1 MQTTVRKIREEN
13 PLGLNALKQYSLATL
28 LIVAL
33 VYLMAGL
40 FLDSTNREG
49 VGIAL
54 LISYPAQLIAFFL
67 LIQSRKPGA
76 NFIVWWGAG
85 MALRFIVVLIVA
97 LVAIQ
102 IDFSAREALLLTLV
116 GSFFF
121 LVLAEP
127 RFLNPPDRV
136 GASG

>member
-1 MQTTVRKIREEN
+1 MQATVRKIREEN

-54 LISYPAQLIAFFL
+54 LVSYPVQLLAFFL
-67 LIQSRKPGA
+67 LIQSKKPGA

-85 MALRFIVVLIVA
+85 MALRFTVVLIVA
-97 LVAIQ
+97 LVAMQ
-102 IDFSAREALLLTLV
+102 VDFSGREALLLTLV

-127 RFLNPPDRV
+127 KFLNPPDRV

>member
-1 MQTTVRKIREEN
+1 
-13 PLGLNALKQYSLATL
+13 
-28 LIVAL
+28 
-33 VYLMAGL
+33 MAGL

-54 LISYPAQLIAFFL
+54 LVSYPVQLLAFFL
-67 LIQSRKPGA
+67 LIQSKKPGA

-85 MALRFIVVLIVA
+85 MALRFTVVLIVA
-97 LVAIQ
+97 LVAMQ
-102 IDFSAREALLLTLV
+102 VDFSGREALLLTLV

-127 RFLNPPDRV
+127 KFLNPPDRV

>member
-1 MQTTVRKIREEN
+1 MRKIREEN

-28 LIVAL
+28 LI
-33 VYLMAGL
+33 
-40 FLDSTNREG
+40 
-49 VGIAL
+49 
-54 LISYPAQLIAFFL
+54 SYPAQLIAFFL
-67 LIQSRKPGA
+67 LNQSRKPGA

-116 GSFFF
+116 GSFLF